1 MCGAYWKEDSELSD
15 NLECRY
21 LDATMEVV
29 AEFVSMLADGI
40 YYFCRSSMLCGL
52 TDLVSRPCFYT
63 LINSS
68 LKISVRRCLLEHGK
82 KSLRNYHLLTSFC
95 MRQQAVF
102 NVKFIHVY
110 RVSYS
115 R

>member
-29 AEFVSMLADGI
+29 AEFASMLADGI
-40 YYFCRSSMLCGL
+40 YYFCRSSMLC
-52 TDLVSRPCFYT
+52 Y
-63 LINSS
+63 
-68 LKISVRRCLLEHGK
+68 
-82 KSLRNYHLLTSFC
+82 YHVLTSFC
-95 MRQQAVF
+95 MRQQAF
-102 NVKFIHVY
+102 FKVKFIHVC

>member
-15 NLECRY
+15 YLECRY

-29 AEFVSMLADGI
+29 AEFASMLADGI

-52 TDLVSRPCFYT
+52 TDLVSRLCFYT

-68 LKISVRRCLLEHGK
+68 
-82 KSLRNYHLLTSFC
+82 
-95 MRQQAVF
+95 
-102 NVKFIHVY
+102 
-110 RVSYS
+110 
-115 R
+115 